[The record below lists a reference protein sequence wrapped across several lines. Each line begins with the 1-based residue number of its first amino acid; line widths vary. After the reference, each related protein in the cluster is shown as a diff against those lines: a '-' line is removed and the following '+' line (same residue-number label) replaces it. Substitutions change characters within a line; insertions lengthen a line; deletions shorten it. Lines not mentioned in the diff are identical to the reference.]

1 MIISNQ
7 NKLNYKVFQ
16 YQSSI
21 MVIYKPKQP
30 LKDAVNLRVRIEHKD
45 MHLAKQAFASDD
57 NKCVFLVKI

>member
-1 MIISNQ
+1 
-7 NKLNYKVFQ
+7 
-16 YQSSI
+16 